1 MNITSKTTR
10 KELAEL
16 LEAAEARAE
25 GTYHELVETQG
36 KLRRAL
42 DARVDRMGENK
53 PWKVLALGFAAGAA
67 VASLLW
73 VVV

>member
-1 MNITSKTTR
+1 MKITSKTT
-10 KELAEL
+10 KA
-16 LEAAEARAE
+16 
-25 GTYHELVETQG
+25 ELVEFIKDLRDEATGWHQEAET
-36 KLRRAL
+36 LRRAL
-42 DARVDRMGENK
+42 DARVDRMGERK